1 MKLAGKHAIVT
12 GAGSGIGEAIALRFA
27 QEGATVV
34 VVGRT
39 ADKLAN
45 LKARAGDAAAHIL
58 PCACDVGDLTQVRA
72 MLAFAASEMGR
83 VDILVNNAGVNVPKR
98 ALKDLSPED
107 FDYMCRI
114 NLSGAFYC
122 IHGVLPQM
130 RERKDGIILNV
141 SSVAGV
147 RPSELAGAGYNASKH
162 GLSALSL
169 SIHLEEGKNG
179 VRSCMICPGEV
190 NTPILEKR
198 AVVPD
203 AARRAVM
210 LQPED
215 LAHAALMVATLDPR
229 AAVPELIITPA
240 NQPF

>member
-1 MKLAGKHAIVT
+1 MQLEGKRAVVT
-12 GAGSGIGEAIALRFA
+12 GAGSGIGEAIALCFA
-27 QEGATVV
+27 REGARVV
-34 VVGRT
+34 AVGRT
-39 ADKLAN
+39 AAKLIDV
-45 LKARAGDAAAHIL
+45 KARACAAAERIL
-58 PCACDVGDLTQVRA
+58 PHACDVGELSEVRE
-72 MLAFAASEMGR
+72 MLAFADRELGG

-98 ALKDLSPED
+98 SLRELTPED
-107 FDYMCRI
+107 FDFMSRI

-130 RERKDGIILNV
+130 RERGDGVILNV

-147 RPSELAGAGYNASKH
+147 RASEVAGAGYNASKH
-162 GLSALSL
+162 GMSALSL
-169 SIHLEEGKNG
+169 SVHLEEGKNG
-179 VRSCMICPGEV
+179 IRCCMICPGEV

-203 AARRAVM
+203 EQRRQKM

-215 LAHAALMVATLDPR
+215 LAHAALMVATLHPR

>member
-1 MKLAGKHAIVT
+1 MLLAGKRAIVT
-12 GAGSGIGEAIALRFA
+12 GAGSGIGEAIALKFA
-27 QEGATVV
+27 QEGAKVV
-34 VVGRT
+34 AVGRT
-39 ADKLAN
+39 LDKLTS
-45 LKARAGDAAAHIL
+45 LKAQAGDAAERIL
-58 PCACDVGDLTQVRA
+58 PKACDVGSLDQVRQ
-72 MLAFAASEMGR
+72 MLAFAESELGG

-98 ALKDLSPED
+98 ALKELSPED
-107 FDYMCRI
+107 FDFMCRI

-130 RERKDGIILNV
+130 RKRRDGVIINV

-179 VRSCMICPGEV
+179 IRACMICPGEV

-203 AARRAVM
+203 AARREVM

-215 LAHAALMVATLDPR
+215 LAHAALMVATLHPR
-229 AAVPELIITPA
+229 AAAPELIITPT

>member
-1 MKLAGKHAIVT
+1 MQLEGKRAVVT
-12 GAGSGIGEAIALRFA
+12 GAGSGIGEAIALTFA
-27 QEGATVV
+27 REGAKVV
-34 VVGRT
+34 AVGRT
-39 ADKLAN
+39 ADKLDKLRAQ
-45 LKARAGDAAAHIL
+45 AGDVAERIL
-58 PCACDVGDLTQVRA
+58 PHACDVGDLVQVRE
-72 MLAFAASEMGR
+72 MLAFADREMGG

-98 ALKDLSPED
+98 ALKDLTPED
-107 FDYMCRI
+107 FDFMCRI

-130 RERKDGIILNV
+130 RERKDGVIINV

-147 RPSELAGAGYNASKH
+147 RASELAGAGYNASKH
-162 GLSALSL
+162 GMSALSL
-169 SIHLEEGKNG
+169 SVHNEEGKHG
-179 VRSCMICPGEV
+179 IRCCMICPGEV

-203 AARRAVM
+203 EARRRKM

-215 LAHAALMVATLDPR
+215 LAHAALMVATLHPR
-229 AAVPELIITPA
+229 AAVLELIVTPS

>member
-1 MKLAGKHAIVT
+1 MLLAGKKAIVT

-34 VVGRT
+34 AVGRT
-39 ADKLAN
+39 ADKLTN
-45 LKARAGDAAAHIL
+45 LKAQAGDAAGRIL
-58 PCACDVGDLTQVRA
+58 PHACDVGDLGQVQE
-72 MLAFAASEMGR
+72 MLAVANREMGQI
-83 VDILVNNAGVNVPKR
+83 DILVNNAGVNVPKR

-107 FDYMCRI
+107 FDFMCRI

-130 RERKDGIILNV
+130 RERKDGVIINV

-162 GLSALSL
+162 GMSALSL
-169 SIHLEEGKNG
+169 SVHNEEGKNG
-179 VRSCMICPGEV
+179 IRCCMVCPGEV

-198 AVVPD
+198 AVVPG
-203 AARRAVM
+203 AERRAAM

-215 LAHAALMVATLDPR
+215 LAHAALMVATLHPR

>member
-1 MKLAGKHAIVT
+1 MQLAGKNAIVT
-12 GAGSGIGEAIALRFA
+12 GAGSGIGEGIALRFA
-27 QEGATVV
+27 QEGAKVIA
-34 VVGRT
+34 VGRT
-39 ADKLAN
+39 ADKLAK
-45 LKARAGDAAAHIL
+45 LKANAGDVAARIIPH
-58 PCACDVGDLTQVRA
+58 ACDVGDLAQVRA
-72 MLAFAASEMGR
+72 LFEFANKELGQ

-98 ALKDLSPED
+98 AVKDLSPED

-122 IHGVLPQM
+122 ISSALPQM
-130 RERKDGIILNV
+130 RERKDGVIINV
-141 SSVAGV
+141 SSVAGL

-169 SIHLEEGKNG
+169 SVHNEEGKNG
-179 VRSCMICPGEV
+179 IRCCMICPGEV

-203 AARRAVM
+203 AQRRAAM

-215 LAHAALMVATLDPR
+215 LAHAAVMVATLHPR
-229 AAVPELIITPA
+229 AAVPELVITPA

>member
-1 MKLAGKHAIVT
+1 MQLAGKRAIVT

-34 VVGRT
+34 AVGRT
-39 ADKLAN
+39 AEKLAN
-45 LKARAGDAAAHIL
+45 LKAHAGAAAERIL
-58 PCACDVGDLTQVRA
+58 PHACDVGDLAQVRE
-72 MLAFAASEMGR
+72 MIAFADREMGR
-83 VDILVNNAGVNVPKR
+83 IDILVNNAGVNVPKR

-107 FDYMCRI
+107 FDFMCRI

-122 IHGVLPQM
+122 IHGVLPAM

-179 VRSCMICPGEV
+179 IRSCMICPGEV

-203 AARRAVM
+203 AARKAAM

-215 LAHAALMVATLDPR
+215 LAHAALMVATLDKR
-229 AAVPELIITPA
+229 AAVPELVITPA

>member
-1 MKLAGKHAIVT
+1 MQLEGKRAVVT
-12 GAGSGIGEAIALRFA
+12 GAGSGIGEAIALTFA
-27 QEGATVV
+27 REGAKVV
-34 VVGRT
+34 AVGRT
-39 ADKLAN
+39 VEKLEK
-45 LKARAGDAAAHIL
+45 LKAQAGEAAERIL
-58 PCACDVGDLTQVRA
+58 PHACDVGDLAQVRD
-72 MLAFAASEMGR
+72 MLAFADREMGG

-98 ALKDLSPED
+98 ALKDLTPED
-107 FDYMCRI
+107 FDFMCRI

-130 RERKDGIILNV
+130 RERQDGVIINV

-147 RPSELAGAGYNASKH
+147 RASELAGAGYSASKH
-162 GLSALSL
+162 GMSALSL
-169 SIHLEEGKNG
+169 SVHNEEGKNG
-179 VRSCMICPGEV
+179 IRACMICPGEV

-203 AARRAVM
+203 EARRQKM

-215 LAHAALMVATLDPR
+215 LAHAALMVATLHPR
-229 AAVPELIITPA
+229 AAVPELIVTPS